1 MSDHWI
7 LDEFHQPQKVSLEEW
22 AKWISDP
29 KAKIVKQENSNGF
42 HVSTVF
48 LGLDHGFS
56 SSLMGAEPILFET
69 MIFGLPN
76 ESEYQ
81 DRCSTYQE
89 ALRMHE
95 KAILHTMSIETDDG
109 MVRDDNAPSEEI
121 FEDMKKAATTIWS
134 TYDNTYG
141 YVDEKMERV
150 NNLKNVKDNAMI
162 LYRMFDH
169 WNQAIMREKLHINSL
184 HYIKQNN

>member
-7 LDEFHQPQKVSLEEW
+7 LDENKQPRKVTLLEW
-22 AKWISDP
+22 ATWIADP
-29 KAKIVKQENSNGF
+29 KAKIVKQDDSNGF

-48 LGLDHGFS
+48 LGLDHSFS
-56 SSLMGAEPILFET
+56 SNPMVEPVLFET
-69 MIFGLPN
+69 MIFGLPS

-81 DRCSTYQE
+81 TRCSTYKE

-95 KAILHTMSIETDDG
+95 NALLYTMSKETDDG
-109 MVRDDNAPSEEI
+109 IIREDHAPSDEI
-121 FEDMKKAATTIWS
+121 FEDMKKAATEIWS

-184 HYIKQNN
+184 QYIKQNS